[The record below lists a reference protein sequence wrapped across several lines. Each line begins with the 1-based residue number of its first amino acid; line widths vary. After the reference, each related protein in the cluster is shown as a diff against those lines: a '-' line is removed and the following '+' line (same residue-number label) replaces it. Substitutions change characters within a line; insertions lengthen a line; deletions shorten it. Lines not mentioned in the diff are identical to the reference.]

1 MCTRVRIP
9 PALHPDRWPSR
20 AEQSGPRYNLFNELQ
35 RRIAHGNTRPRVS
48 AGVPAGGWGHP
59 HGNTRPRVRT
69 GVPACDWG
77 HPHGNTQP
85 RVRAGVPACG
95 WGRQGG
101 AVLGAGSA
109 QLSWAAVC
117 GTSWQGHLDVTS
129 QSHITP
135 TPGTKQSHQLP
146 HFVQGV
152 PSAGPGP
159 TGPWAQTGLA
169 PPTCSAGHLTTSAQ
183 EHVSRF
189 PTWAWPLCT
198 QVPQTLLRFPFG
210 TCL

>member
-20 AEQSGPRYNLFNELQ
+20 AEQSGPRYNLFHELQ

-59 HGNTRPRVRT
+59 HGNTRPRVR
-69 GVPACDWG
+69 
-77 HPHGNTQP
+77 
-85 RVRAGVPACG
+85 AGVPAGG

-183 EHVSRF
+183 STFPDFRLGHGLYAPKCHKLSSVFLLEPVSER
-189 PTWAWPLCT
+189 
-198 QVPQTLLRFPFG
+198 Q
-210 TCL
+210 